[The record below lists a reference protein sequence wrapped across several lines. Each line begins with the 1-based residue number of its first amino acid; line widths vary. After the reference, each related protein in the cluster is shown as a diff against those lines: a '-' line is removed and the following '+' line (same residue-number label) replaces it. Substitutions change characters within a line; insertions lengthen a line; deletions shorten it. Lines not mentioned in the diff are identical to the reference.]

1 MKRSVVGI
9 YTNGEYV
16 KAIPY
21 IYDGEQWVSVKPSV
35 YMDEW
40 RGIGGAGTLFYNF
53 LEHTGLNYNSTD
65 NVLIREEE
73 KHDRW
78 IDKNGKVMNI
88 TDHFVT
94 TGSNAVLRFV
104 LQEGSHFTLYDS
116 DHKLL
121 KDSASL
127 QLLSRRQ

>member
-1 MKRSVVGI
+1 MKRSVIGV

-21 IYDGEQWVSVKPSV
+21 IYNGEQWVSVKPSI

-40 RGIGGAGTLFYNF
+40 RGIGSAGTLFYNF
-53 LEHTGLNYNSTD
+53 LEHTGLNYNSTEEI
-65 NVLIREEE
+65 LIKEEE
-73 KHDRW
+73 EYDRW

-94 TGSNAVLRFV
+94 TGSNAILRFV
-104 LQEGSHFTLYDS
+104 LQKGDSFTLLDS
-116 DHKLL
+116 NSNLL
-121 KDSASL
+121 KDSSGL
-127 QLLSRRQ
+127 QLLSRRR